1 MFFIV
6 FCTNCWSKPIPKPP
20 ENPSD
25 HFEPVS
31 ASPDPSRPIL
41 HRFYILQ
48 LFLENKML
56 VVLCIPYIFII
67 CSALEAPRPVP
78 NCRSHFSAQT
88 RVIESFW
95 NPQGTSFVTKQC
107 PKCIATKEYT
117 KSRHNHQ
124 PAGWWFASHQPA
136 RWWFAHLQPAGWL
149 FANHQPAGKFW
160 KMGWEWS
167 GELQTGAKWSARL
180 SERF

>member
-6 FCTNCWSKPIPKPP
+6 FSRNCWSKPIPKPP

-41 HRFYILQ
+41 HRIYI
-48 LFLENKML
+48 FEFFFRKNAF
-56 VVLCIPYIFII
+56 VLSISYIFII
-67 CSALEAPRPVP
+67 CSAPEAPGPVP

-107 PKCIATKEYT
+107 PKCTAKLMQNPDIK
-117 KSRHNHQ
+117 
-124 PAGWWFASHQPA
+124 
-136 RWWFAHLQPAGWL
+136 
-149 FANHQPAGKFW
+149 
-160 KMGWEWS
+160 KMVIVPLEF
-167 GELQTGAKWSARL
+167 TGRRKGVA
-180 SERF
+180 